1 MANKP
6 VPEDPK
12 ITQVKRLIRED
23 MLPYF
28 EDEDFAFYLDRNDGV
43 VEDAAY
49 EMLIVKSEQS
59 NLALV
64 GLTTQDTSD
73 YFKRLAS
80 RFKTYNTQTLEG

>member
-1 MANKP
+1 MAQKP
-6 VPEDPK
+6 KPEDPNVS
-12 ITQVKRLIRED
+12 QLKRLIRED

-28 EDEDFAFYLDRNDGV
+28 EDEDFAFYLDRNDGDI
-43 VEDAAY
+43 EAAAY
-49 EMLIVKSEQS
+49 EMLIIKSEQS
-59 NLALV
+59 NLTLV